1 MGAGAGKSGA
11 RRGSEAARI
20 LAAAK
25 RTQTTAGGEMRP
37 LPTSPPLLTPMAYNA
52 GVDALLEKAR
62 GYLPDDRSEL
72 VERALEFANAA
83 HEGQTRRSGE
93 PYVHHPVEVASYL
106 ADLNLDAATLAA
118 ALLHDV
124 VEDCGVSVDDLR
136 ERFGDDVARLADGV
150 TKLTR
155 LDTLTGGA
163 QPLVAKSNSEA
174 ESLRKML
181 VAMANDIRV
190 VLIKLADRLHNM
202 RTLAALPPAR
212 RAAIAQETLDIY
224 APLAHRLGM
233 GEVKWQLE
241 DLAFRYIQPDQYRRI
256 SKLLSTKRKAREAY
270 VLRVTERLREELDKA
285 GFAADVTGRPKHI
298 YSIFR
303 KAQSYAAQGKQVGD
317 IFDLFAVR
325 VLVSTVP
332 DCYGALGLVHSLW
345 RPVPGQFDDYIASP
359 KENMYQ
365 SLHTTVRSLD
375 GHPVEVQVRTRDM
388 HRVSEYGV
396 ASHWSYK
403 EGGASKGSVFEERMT
418 WLRQLLEWQRDVS
431 PTDEFLENVTGDLFR
446 DQVFVYTPKNEVR
459 ELPAGATPIDFAYR
473 IHTELGHR
481 CIGAKI
487 NGRLAALNTP
497 LQSGDTVEVL
507 TSKIARGPSLDWL
520 NPHLDYVKT
529 SSARQAIRAW
539 FRHQERDAN
548 IERGRAVLK
557 KELKRLSTQVDEGEV
572 AKWFRYDAVD
582 DLYAAIGS
590 GLVTIAQVAGRL
602 SAKHA
607 EESAAALPV
616 DVDVPTPVHSGV
628 SVLGVGDLLTR
639 MAECCTPLPGDA
651 IQGYITRTR
660 GVTVHKSDCANIH
673 NGAEPARIVSVD
685 WGQTRSVFPVR
696 IRLECWDRVGLLHD
710 ITGATSSERVNIAG
724 STTEPSEGGV
734 VVIHITVQ
742 VASIEQL
749 SRLFTR
755 IEGVRGVRNVSRE
768 LPKPR
773 AKTPAKAAA
782 R

>member
-1 MGAGAGKSGA
+1 
-11 RRGSEAARI
+11 
-20 LAAAK
+20 
-25 RTQTTAGGEMRP
+25 
-37 LPTSPPLLTPMAYNA
+37 MAYNA

-325 VLVSTVP
+325 VLVPTVP

-403 EGGASKGSVFEERMT
+403 EGGASKGSAFEERMT

-548 IERGRAVLK
+548 VERGRAVLK
-557 KELKRLSTQVDEGEV
+557 KELKRLSAQVDEGEV

-616 DVDVPTPVHSGV
+616 EVDVPMPVHSGV

>member
-1 MGAGAGKSGA
+1 MS
-11 RRGSEAARI
+11 
-20 LAAAK
+20 
-25 RTQTTAGGEMRP
+25 
-37 LPTSPPLLTPMAYNA
+37 
-52 GVDALLEKAR
+52 ALLEKAR
-62 GYLPDDRSEL
+62 GYLPDDRAEL
-72 VERALEFANAA
+72 IERALEFANAA

-93 PYVHHPVEVASYL
+93 PYVEHPVEVASYL
-106 ADLNLDAATLAA
+106 ADLNLDAPTIAA

-124 VEDCGVSVDDLR
+124 IEDCEVTADDLR

-163 QPLVAKSNSEA
+163 QPLVAKSDSEA

-212 RAAIAQETLDIY
+212 RVAIAQETLDIY

-241 DLAFRYIQPDQYRRI
+241 DLAFRYIQPNQYRAI
-256 SKLLSTKRKAREAY
+256 SKLLSVKRKEREKY
-270 VLRVTERLREELDKA
+270 VQRVTEELRAELANA
-285 GFAADVTGRPKHI
+285 GFSADVTGRPKHI
-298 YSIFR
+298 YSIHR
-303 KAQSYAAQGKQVGD
+303 KAQSYAAQGKEVGD

-325 VLVSTVP
+325 VLVSSVP
-332 DCYGALGLVHSLW
+332 DCYAALGLVHSLW

-365 SLHTTVRSLD
+365 SLHTTVRCLD

-403 EGGASKGSVFEERMT
+403 EGGASKDSDFEERMT

-446 DQVFVYTPKNEVR
+446 DQVFVYTPRNEIR

-487 NGRLAALNTP
+487 NGRLAALNTA
-497 LQSGDTVEVL
+497 LRSGDTVEVL
-507 TSKIARGPSLDWL
+507 TSKVARGPSLDWL
-520 NPHLDYVKT
+520 NLHLDYVKT
-529 SSARQAIRAW
+529 ASARQAIRAW

-557 KELKRLSTQVDEGEV
+557 KELKRLSAQVDEAEV
-572 AKWFRYDAVD
+572 ARWFRYDAVD

-590 GLVTIAQVAGRL
+590 GLVSIAQVAGRL

-607 EESAAALPV
+607 EDSTAVHPV
-616 DVDVPTPVHSGV
+616 EVDVPAPVHSGV

-639 MAECCTPLPGDA
+639 MAECCAPIPGDD

-660 GVTVHKSDCANIH
+660 GVTVHKAACANIH
-673 NGAEPARIVSVD
+673 NGSEPARIVPVS
-685 WGQTRSVFPVR
+685 WGQTRAVFPVR
-696 IRLECWDRVGLLHD
+696 IRVECWDRVGLLHD

-724 STTEPSEGGV
+724 STTEPGESGV
-734 VVIHITVQ
+734 VVVHITVQ

-755 IEGVRGVRNVSRE
+755 IESVRGVRNVSRA
-768 LPKPR
+768 LQKPR
-773 AKTPAKAAA
+773 RTTPAKATA

>member
-1 MGAGAGKSGA
+1 
-11 RRGSEAARI
+11 
-20 LAAAK
+20 
-25 RTQTTAGGEMRP
+25 
-37 LPTSPPLLTPMAYNA
+37 MAYNA
-52 GVDALLEKAR
+52 GVSALLEKAR
-62 GYLPDDRSEL
+62 GYLPDDRAEL
-72 VERALEFANAA
+72 VERALEFAGAA

-124 VEDCGVSVDDLR
+124 IEDCGVSADDLR
-136 ERFGDDVARLADGV
+136 DRFGDDVARLADGV

-181 VAMANDIRV
+181 VAMANDVRV

-233 GEVKWQLE
+233 GEIKWQLE

-270 VLRVTERLREELDKA
+270 VLRVTERLREELANA
-285 GFAADVTGRPKHI
+285 GFSADVTGRPKHI

-325 VLVSTVP
+325 VLVPTVP

-365 SLHTTVRSLD
+365 SLHTTVRSID

-403 EGGASKGSVFEERMT
+403 EGGASKGSEFEERMT

-446 DQVFVYTPKNEVR
+446 DQVFVYTPKNEIR

-548 IERGRAVLK
+548 VERGRAVLK
-557 KELKRLSTQVDEGEV
+557 KELKRLSAQAEESEV

-607 EESAAALPV
+607 EESAAAALPV
-616 DVDVPTPVHSGV
+616 EVDVPTPVHSGV

-639 MAECCTPLPGDA
+639 MAECCAPLPGDA

-660 GVTVHKSDCANIH
+660 GVTVHKSTCANIH
-673 NGAEPARIVSVD
+673 NGSEPARIVSVD

-724 STTEPSEGGV
+724 STTEPSDGGV

-773 AKTPAKAAA
+773 AKAPAKAGA